1 MSLKLWSEL
10 VDKYKDDEHLN
21 GIIRDT
27 ALTPVTIELEL
38 AELACLHTMMSP
50 KASMTMLKGMLA
62 QGPRTEIAVM
72 GTIMSIVTKI
82 DGAISDQYEIAKDKV
97 TQEEHQRATSH

>member
-21 GIIRDT
+21 GILRDT

-50 KASMTMLKGMLA
+50 KAIMTMLKDTLA
-62 QGPRTEIAVM
+62 QDPRAEIAAIQ
-72 GTIMSIVTKI
+72 TIISIVTKI
-82 DGAISDQYEIAKDKV
+82 DGAVSDQYKIAKDKV